1 MITFEID
8 SSLRT
13 TNKMV
18 FRMKLMYKTV
28 SRGSSLMIPMGCFIH
43 YFLFLKNSHSKLYVN
58 LKIINTRIS
67 SFISP
72 RSHHGIFTTR
82 SKLRIERRRREPIVS
97 ATTVDFRKFQHFIWF
112 SGGRRHA
119 GCYNCRVFVVFV
131 VESTEVFRTQ
141 KLKLHQNQLF

>member
-18 FRMKLMYKTV
+18 FRMKLTYKTV

-82 SKLRIERRRREPIVS
+82 SKLRIERRRGEPIVS

-112 SGGRRHA
+112 SGG
-119 GCYNCRVFVVFV
+119 C
-131 VESTEVFRTQ
+131 
-141 KLKLHQNQLF
+141 KLATNFFHLSVLASGPIITGIIVHKSWS